1 MSTNLWKV
9 STLALTGALALTQF
23 GSLASAEGAPQPH
36 MQAALVSLKAAREQ
50 LKNATSDKGGHR
62 VQAIDLTDRAI
73 HQVEKGIAYDSEHKG
88 DKKDEDGP
96 DADAM
101 IATPTP

>member
-1 MSTNLWKV
+1 MNVNLWKV
-9 STLALTGALALTQF
+9 STLVLVGALGVTTF
-23 GSLASAEGAPQPH
+23 GGLATAGPQPH

-73 HQVEKGIAYDSEHKG
+73 AQVEKGIQFDEEHKG
-88 DKKDEDGP
+88 DKKDDSGS
-96 DADAM
+96 
-101 IATPTP
+101 TPSDELLAPAP